1 VVVIVSV
8 AEPLAAVELEL
19 KLKLQELCEGRPEH
33 TAEFSGIV
41 PLKPFITYR
50 RGTVIILGEMRW
62 RTAKMS

>member
-1 VVVIVSV
+1 VVVIVSD

-19 KLKLQELCEGRPEH
+19 KLQELSEGRPEH